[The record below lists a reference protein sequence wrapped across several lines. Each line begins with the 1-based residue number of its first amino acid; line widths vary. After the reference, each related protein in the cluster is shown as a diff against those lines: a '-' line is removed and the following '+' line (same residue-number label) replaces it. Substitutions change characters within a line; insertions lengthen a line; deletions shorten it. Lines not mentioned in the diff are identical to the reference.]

1 MWIAVAVWAVLA
13 FRLMIADVW
22 DETNGMLFF
31 SDLAIPLSA
40 KLHVALTQS
49 LGFWRPL
56 PTLIAALFLHFIPSF
71 AVSWRVLRFVNM
83 LMIGG
88 ALLLLADAA
97 ERWRERS
104 ERRRFLFTIALLFSG
119 SGVMAAGWYAEIF
132 DATALLLIALGLA
145 RLARG
150 RDVEAGVLFGIA
162 FYAKETAVL
171 ALPFLV
177 ILLAAGRISFRSALR
192 AAIPAVILGGIYFAI
207 RSRIVP
213 FGSASDVHGFVKSE
227 FLPTLVNVCA
237 TFWIQTMKRRMLI
250 IGLAFLALS
259 LAALRK
265 PRTIAVTALFLIG
278 CAVIYWGMF
287 LEYQDG
293 ALITHLNFIGR
304 LYLVPAAL
312 FLVLLMVEARD
323 AAIAVLLIP
332 ILFGGVETYRDHTRF
347 QRVYKRIY
355 RTAAE
360 SKTKPLVVH
369 FPPKPLADKVR
380 GLDVGDHPDAKVLID
395 PAKGLTFR

>member
-31 SDLAIPLSA
+31 SDLAIPLGA

-71 AVSWRVLRFVNM
+71 AISWRVLRFVNM

-227 FLPTLVNVCA
+227 FLPTLLNICA

-265 PRTIAVTALFLIG
+265 PRTIVVTALVLIG

-293 ALITHLNFIGR
+293 AVITHLNFIGR
-304 LYLVPAAL
+304 LYLVPVAL

-347 QRVYKRIY
+347 QRVYRRMY

-395 PAKGLTFR
+395 PAKGLIFR